1 MEEPISQEQPV
12 TPELL
17 IPGRDSP
24 FAALRHRNYQLYF
37 GGQLISNAGTWM
49 QIIAQGWLVY
59 QITHSDLTL
68 GIVGFAS
75 AIPTLLISPWGGL
88 IVD

>member
-17 IPGRDSP
+17 IPDRGSP

-37 GGQLISNAGTWM
+37 GGSLFRTPGLGCRLLPRLAYLSD
-49 QIIAQGWLVY
+49 
-59 QITHSDLTL
+59 HS
-68 GIVGFAS
+68 F
-75 AIPTLLISPWGGL
+75 
-88 IVD
+88 